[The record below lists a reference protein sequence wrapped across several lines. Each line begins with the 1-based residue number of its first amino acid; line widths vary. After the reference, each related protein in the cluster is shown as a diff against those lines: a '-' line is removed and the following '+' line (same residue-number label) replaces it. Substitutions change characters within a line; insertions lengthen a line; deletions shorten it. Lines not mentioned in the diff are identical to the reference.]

1 VTPTVKWLC
10 KYLGQPLVIFLCA
23 LLALLLL
30 FALSLLV
37 PSFGDLLVLLLL
49 LLALI
54 GLLVLSLLLAR
65 LIARRCRKASA
76 DPKGKGSVGHRG
88 ARSRKIPS
96 DTYRRPDPLIY
107 SQGWLMARGLAM
119 TWDNPDI
126 QLEPISGVSSGP
138 VSSNELEPSK
148 GYRIRAQVWNGSTDS
163 PAVNVLVRFY
173 YLSFGIGA
181 SRKHIGDTLVNLPVK
196 GAPGLPAVAEHSW
209 QTPDEPGHYC
219 IQVEL
224 VWPDDADP
232 TNNLGQE
239 NVDVKAL
246 NSPTATFQVNVRNE
260 AFVRRTL
267 VLESDAYAI
276 PPLLECP
283 ADDVPEEIPQDL
295 PQESLGDGL
304 RTVRPSR
311 DKVPLGPTTVQL
323 EARARHARSNFS
335 LPTGWQVE
343 FLPSERLQLG
353 PQEERLVTVRV
364 VAPDGF
370 TGRAPINVNAF
381 AAGELVGGVTLYVH
395 D

>member
-1 VTPTVKWLC
+1 MTPTVKWLC
-10 KYLGQPLVIFLCA
+10 KQLGQPVVLFLSA

-30 FALSLLV
+30 FGLSLLV
-37 PSFGDLLVLLLL
+37 PSFGDLLLLLLL

-54 GLLVLSLLLAR
+54 GLLVLSLLVAR

-107 SQGWLMARGLAM
+107 SQGWLLKQGLAV

-126 QLEPISGVSSGP
+126 ELEAGSGPNTGP
-138 VSSNELEPSK
+138 VSSHELEPSK
-148 GYRIRAQVWNGSTDS
+148 VYRIRAQVWNGSTDS
-163 PAVNVLVRFY
+163 PAVNLLVRFY
-173 YLSFGIGA
+173 YLTFGIGA
-181 SRKHIGDTLVNLPVK
+181 ARKHIGDTLVNVPVK
-196 GAPGLPAVAEHSW
+196 GAPGLPAIADYAW

-246 NSPTATFQVNVRNE
+246 NSPTATFQVTVRNE
-260 AFVRRTL
+260 AFIRRTL

-283 ADDVPEEIPQDL
+283 AGEAPEEISP
-295 PQESLGDGL
+295 DGP
-304 RTVRPSR
+304 RTIRLSPDNVL
-311 DKVPLGPTTVQL
+311 LGPTTMQY
-323 EARARHARSNFS
+323 EARARHVRSGFS
-335 LPTGWQVE
+335 LPTGWLVE

-353 PQEERLVTVRV
+353 PQQEQLVTVRV